1 MTAICIGG
9 PFTALVQGQWI
20 ESQLLIP
27 SDVIIY
33 DIDFESETRGW
44 AVGTDGHILFFDG
57 NSWDVDTVIAG
68 YHFSKVVFP
77 KENEGW
83 ATTISGR
90 IFKHD
95 GDQWNLEFTA
105 TGAKGLYTLYF
116 TNPDEGFVSGADGYL
131 AYYNGTEWIEGNIGS
146 DAWTHTSYFSDNKNG
161 WLSSGAEELYQF
173 QDSVWSFVALP
184 GAGSFNAMAF
194 TAPDNGYG
202 TGFSKDIWHYNGS
215 EWVVDY
221 TTGNDQFTS
230 LFFLDD
236 ERGWAGGRGYIATY
250 QNGSWTE
257 EAVGSGWIFDIYFTD
272 PNHGWALGEDGVLLT
287 YTNPY
292 ASLIWRPLDFFTPEL
307 SIADFST
314 NPSGVIYAAG
324 YYPGLADQGSG
335 LFKSTDGAGW
345 TKINSDFNDFLIV
358 YSIHAFDNNT
368 LLASVIDSDGS
379 LLMLKSIDEG
389 ITWNPSQNGIE
400 TNAIVQYMT
409 SDNNGAIYAAANR
422 NEGNTYTPQLYKS
435 TDMGE
440 TWELINAN
448 GFPASGNAAFL
459 NVNHT
464 GSEFLISYQNIETS
478 ENDIY
483 ISADG
488 TAWSK
493 LNNVPSGFYAIDI
506 AIGNNDTWFASGVD
520 MVSSVGRLYSSTNKG
535 ATWEPVGT
543 TGIEEDSRF
552 LGAIHSVDGQ
562 LLLSASRKEVSDIFT
577 VFTTIA
583 KQEQTIT
590 FNPLAPVS
598 YGQADF
604 ALTASAS
611 SDLPLSYSSSN
622 TSIASVV
629 DDVVMIVGAGTTTIT
644 GSQGG
649 NDSFFAAENTQQTL
663 TVQKALLEVSVQNAE
678 REVGEP
684 NPTFVLAYEG
694 FVNGE
699 TIEVID
705 VLPETSSMANAT
717 SEPGRYEIAISG
729 GSDNNYAFSYQFGTL
744 TVVASSVTGL
754 ENPAKDRVKVYPNP
768 TMGTINI
775 KATQWPGKGVV
786 EVFNANGT
794 KIMTGT
800 LYKSVT
806 LNIESYPSGI
816 YQVRVLRDD
825 EIYVFSVLKK

>member
-9 PFTALVQGQWI
+9 PFTVFGQGQWI
-20 ESQLLIP
+20 ESQLPIP

-33 DIDFESETRGW
+33 DIDFESENRGW

-57 NSWDVDTVIAG
+57 NYWDVDTVIAG
-68 YHFSKVVFP
+68 YDFSKVVFP

-116 TNPDEGFVSGADGYL
+116 INPDEGFVSGADGYL

-146 DAWTHTSYFSDNKNG
+146 DAWTLTSYFSDNKNG

-184 GAGSFNAMAF
+184 GAGAFNAMAF

-215 EWVVDY
+215 EWTVDY
-221 TTGNDQFTS
+221 TGENDQFTS

-236 ERGWAGGRGYIATY
+236 QRGWAGGMGYIASY

-257 EAVGSGWIFDIYFTD
+257 EVVNSSWIFDIYFTD
-272 PNHGWALGEDGVLLT
+272 PNHGWALGEDAVLLT

-292 ASLIWRPLDFFTPEL
+292 ASLNWRSLDFFTPEL

-324 YYPGLADQGSG
+324 YYAGIADQGSG
-335 LFKSTDGAGW
+335 LFKSADGASW
-345 TKINSDFNDFLIV
+345 TKINSEFNDFLIV
-358 YSIHAFDNNT
+358 YSIHALDNNT

-379 LLMLKSIDEG
+379 LLMLRSMDEG
-389 ITWNPSQNGIE
+389 ITWSPAQNGIE

-409 SDNNGAIYAAANR
+409 SDNNGDIYAAANR
-422 NEGNTYTPQLYKS
+422 SDGNTYTPQLYKS

-440 TWELINAN
+440 TWGLVNIN
-448 GFPASGNAAFL
+448 GFPVSGNAAFL

-488 TAWSK
+488 MAWSK
-493 LNNVPSGFYAIDI
+493 LDNVPSGFYAIDI
-506 AIGNNDTWFASGVD
+506 VISNNDTWFVSGVD
-520 MVSSVGRLYSSTNKG
+520 IASSIGRLYSSTNKG
-535 ATWEPVGT
+535 ATWEPMGT
-543 TGIEEDSRF
+543 MGIEDDSQF

-562 LLLSASRKEVSDIFT
+562 LLLSASRKEVTDIFS
-577 VFTTIA
+577 VYTTIA

-590 FNPLAPVS
+590 FNPLAPAS
-598 YGQADF
+598 YGQANF
-604 ALTASAS
+604 SLTASAS
-611 SDLPLSYSSSN
+611 SGLPLTYSSSN
-622 TSIASVV
+622 TSVASVA
-629 DDVVMIVGAGTTTIT
+629 DDVVMIAGAGTTTIT
-644 GSQGG
+644 GSQEG

-663 TVQKALLEVSVQNAE
+663 TVEKALLEVSVQNTE

-705 VLPETSSMANAT
+705 VLPETSTMANAG
-717 SEPGRYEIAISG
+717 SEPGQYEIAISG

-744 TVVASSVTGL
+744 TVVTSSVTGL
-754 ENPAKDRVKVYPNP
+754 DHPAESGIKIYPNP
-768 TMGTINI
+768 TVGIINVEV
-775 KATQWPGKGVV
+775 TQWPQKGIV
-786 EVFNANGT
+786 EVFNAAGT
-794 KIMTGT
+794 KIMTDT
-800 LYKSVT
+800 LHQ
-806 LNIESYPSGI
+806 NITFNLESYPSGM
-816 YQVRVLRDD
+816 YLVRVWWNE
-825 EIYVFSVLKK
+825 EIYVFNVLKK